1 MNRMI
6 VSELLLGLA
15 AGGAERQ
22 REATEWSITYAYE
35 THETALPRVLLIGD
49 SICNSYQIGVRDA
62 LKGTATTSFW
72 ATSKCV
78 TDRSYLK
85 ELAFILDEYPYA
97 VIHVN
102 NGLHSL
108 NTDRAAWSAALREV
122 LSLLQARGGGARLIW
137 ATSTPL
143 RDPALT
149 AKARELNAIAA
160 EVVRDA
166 GLPTNDLFALMD
178 PQDRALWRDT
188 FHFGDA
194 GRQMLAERVVEAVRA
209 ALPTTAA
216 KPAPEPA
223 EP

>member
-1 MNRMI
+1 MSRIML
-6 VSELLLGLA
+6 SGLLLGLA
-15 AGGAERQ
+15 AGAAERQ
-22 REATEWSITYAYE
+22 REATEWSITYAYQTNE
-35 THETALPRVLLIGD
+35 TGLPRVLLIGD

-72 ATSKCV
+72 ATSKCL

-85 ELAFILDEYPYA
+85 ELSFILDEYPYA

-108 NTDRAAWSAALREV
+108 DTDRAAWAAALREV
-122 LSLLQARGGGARLIW
+122 VAVLRTRGGGARLIW

-149 AKARELNAIAA
+149 AKAQALNAIAA
-160 EVVRDA
+160 EVMDEA
-166 GLPTNDLFALMD
+166 GLPTNDLFTLMD
-178 PQDRALWRDT
+178 PQDRALWRDV

-194 GRQMLAERVVEAVRA
+194 GRQMLAERVAEAVRA
-209 ALPTTAA
+209 ALP
-216 KPAPEPA
+216 KGQ
-223 EP
+223 